1 MTDFVVVVMQA
12 SVVDIRL
19 TSGRRNTNGN
29 NSQVGSK
36 EDLVFALR
44 NNLLEATEVAELA

>member
-1 MTDFVVVVMQA
+1 MQA

-19 TSGRRNTNGN
+19 TNGRRNTNGN

-44 NNLLEATEVAELA
+44 NNILEATEVAVVA